1 MKKLL
6 AILGMVTCMAGLTA
20 CGQTATET
28 QLLPETQAIEEGKY
42 IVESLNQMYLQGVT
56 ENEVEDAIAA
66 DALKSWIDEV
76 LHPAQEEMGGYVGVL
91 ETSADISAEEAVIS
105 IVVDGTSHDA
115 TVEIVVD
122 KDLNLTSVTTTVIKT
137 LGEMMIN
144 AALNTLIGMG
154 TVFVVLILISLLIS
168 LFGLIPK
175 IQAAMSKKKENVQ
188 EKAVDNAVAQI
199 IENEEQS
206 DNLELVAVIA
216 AAIAASEG
224 AASTDGYVV
233 RSIRR
238 RF

>member
-66 DALKSWIDEV
+66 DALKSWIA
-76 LHPAQEEMGGYVGVL
+76 AQEEMGDYVGVL
-91 ETSADISAEEAVIS
+91 ETSADISADEAVIS

-168 LFGLIPK
+168 LFGIIPK
-175 IQAAMSKKKENVQ
+175 IQASMSKKKENVQ

>member
-1 MKKLL
+1 MKILL

-56 ENEVEDAIAA
+56 ENDVEDAIAA
-66 DALKSWIDEV
+66 ASLKSWIA
-76 LHPAQEEMGGYVGVL
+76 AQEEMGDYVGVL
-91 ETSADISAEEAVIS
+91 ETSADISADEAVIS

-137 LGEMMIN
+137 FGEMMIN

-168 LFGLIPK
+168 LFGIIPK

>member
-66 DALKSWIDEV
+66 DALKSWIA
-76 LHPAQEEMGGYVGVL
+76 AQEEMGDYVGVL
-91 ETSADISAEEAVIS
+91 ETSADISADEAVIS

-137 LGEMMIN
+137 FGEMMIN

-206 DNLELVAVIA
+206 DDLELVAVIA

>member
-6 AILGMVTCMAGLTA
+6 AILGMVTWMAGLTA

-56 ENEVEDAIAA
+56 ENDVEDAIAA
-66 DALKSWIDEV
+66 ASLKSWIA
-76 LHPAQEEMGGYVGVL
+76 AQEEMGDYVGVL
-91 ETSADISAEEAVIS
+91 ETSADISADEAVIS

-137 LGEMMIN
+137 FGEMMIN

-168 LFGLIPK
+168 LFGIIPK

>member
-42 IVESLNQMYLQGVT
+42 IVESLNQMYLQGAT
-56 ENEVEDAIAA
+56 EKDVEDAVAA
-66 DALKSWIDEV
+66 AALKSWIA
-76 LHPAQEEMGGYVGVL
+76 AQEEMGGYVGVL

-206 DNLELVAVIA
+206 DDLELVAVIA

>member
-56 ENEVEDAIAA
+56 ENDVEDAVAA
-66 DALKSWIDEV
+66 ASLKSWIA
-76 LHPAQEEMGGYVGVL
+76 AQEEMGDYVGVL

-206 DNLELVAVIA
+206 DDLELVAVIA

>member
-56 ENEVEDAIAA
+56 ENDVEDAIAA
-66 DALKSWIDEV
+66 ASLKSWIA
-76 LHPAQEEMGGYVGVL
+76 AQEEMGDYVGVL
-91 ETSADISAEEAVIS
+91 ETTAEEAVIS

-137 LGEMMIN
+137 FGEMMIN

>member
-56 ENEVEDAIAA
+56 ENDVEDAIAA
-66 DALKSWIDEV
+66 ASLKSWIA
-76 LHPAQEEMGGYVGVL
+76 AQEEMGDYVGVL

-122 KDLNLTSVTTTVIKT
+122 NDLNLTSVTTTVIKT
-137 LGEMMIN
+137 FGEMMIN